1 MNEIIELTEA
11 GQLLIRLKESAELLD
26 RLAKQNRPSGVPS
39 DDDYRLGK
47 SFAYR
52 LAAKQLRLLIAEA
65 TA

>member
-1 MNEIIELTEA
+1 MDEIIELTEA

-26 RLAKQNRPSGVPS
+26 RLAERNTSEGLPS
-39 DDDYRLGK
+39 DDYYMQGK

-52 LAAKQLRLLIAEA
+52 LAARQLRLLIAEA